1 MGRAGGMAMKK
12 PFFNL
17 LAITVDVLFTVAII
31 IGLAIGLLIAVTIKP
46 FIKR

>member
-17 LAITVDVLFTVAII
+17 LAITVDVLFAVAIV
-31 IGLAIGLLIAVTIKP
+31 IGLAIGLSIAVVLKP
-46 FIKR
+46 FLKR